1 MLFNKYEN
9 NKKEYYP
16 KEKRMKK
23 ISDKLQQVKN
33 KNEYVNISS
42 PRFKKN
48 HTNPSKVN
56 THTYLGMLTKTKQ
69 NYTVQVVTYQFYH
82 HFICEFY

>member
-56 THTYLGMLTKTKQ
+56 THTYLGMLTKQ
-69 NYTVQVVTYQFYH
+69 NKKIHSASCYIPILSSFH
-82 HFICEFY
+82 L